1 LSSSCSPC
9 VPSRVQRPSFT
20 LCDATFAAALAAAF
34 VAALLPRSAGSAV
47 QQQLRA
53 QAQKGSAT
61 APKVLVSVDEA
72 ETTAAQLQRTNSAKK
87 Q

>member
-1 LSSSCSPC
+1 
-9 VPSRVQRPSFT
+9 
-20 LCDATFAAALAAAF
+20 
-34 VAALLPRSAGSAV
+34 V

-53 QAQKGSAT
+53 QAQQGSAT

>member
-1 LSSSCSPC
+1 MCQP
-9 VPSRVQRPSFT
+9 RT
-20 LCDATFAAALAAAF
+20 LLY
-34 VAALLPRSAGSAV
+34 SAGSV

-53 QAQKGSAT
+53 TPVSQRA

-72 ETTAAQLQRTNSAKK
+72 EGTAAQLQRNNSAKK

>member
-1 LSSSCSPC
+1 MS
-9 VPSRVQRPSFT
+9 
-20 LCDATFAAALAAAF
+20 
-34 VAALLPRSAGSAV
+34 V

-53 QAQKGSAT
+53 TNQQAGQT

-72 ETTAAQLQRTNSAKK
+72 ETTAAQLQRQNSAKK

>member
-1 LSSSCSPC
+1 
-9 VPSRVQRPSFT
+9 
-20 LCDATFAAALAAAF
+20 
-34 VAALLPRSAGSAV
+34 V
-47 QQQLRA
+47 QQAQLRSTQ
-53 QAQKGSAT
+53 QAPQQ